1 MEFFVSCAKGLEYL
15 LVDELAALGMGRPRE
30 QLSGVRFEAELADAV
45 KVAMWSRLGSRLLLP
60 LAEFACDDEDALY
73 QGVHDIHW
81 QDHLRP
87 DGRLWIDAHGRS
99 GSLINSQFVARR
111 SKDAVVDR
119 LRAASGSRPDVD
131 REFADIRIDV
141 LLRKGRC
148 TLSLDL
154 TGPMHRRAWRQGQGS
169 APLKENLAAAVLI
182 RSGWNEM
189 LEGEQPLLDPMCGSG
204 TLLIEAAWMAADV
217 APGHLRYRQEAPN
230 RWLGWPSAAWQRV
243 REDAEQR
250 AKAGLAAEQPRYFGS
265 DIEQR
270 TLQAA
275 QANAEAAG
283 VGDLIRFEFRAF
295 EQLPVQPA
303 ERGLIVSNLP
313 YDERLA
319 ADAELYRRF
328 GQQLASV
335 APGWR
340 AGLLCGND
348 ELAKASGLRA
358 KKRYTLFNGSLECR
372 LIVIEQL
379 GEALQRPRPEAAPQ
393 ALSSGAEM
401 VANRLRKNLKKL
413 KRWREREQVSCY
425 RAYDA
430 DLPEYSAAIDVYQSC
445 EADRPLYLHV
455 QEYQAPAEIPEAE
468 TGRRWNELLDAAAQ
482 VFELP
487 RTRLALKRRVK
498 AKGGSKYGVFE
509 RRGETLWVDE
519 AGLRFKVNL
528 FDYLDT
534 GLFLDHRPL
543 RAWLGEQSRRK
554 RFLNLFCYTGA
565 ATVHAGAG
573 GATTTTSVDLSAT
586 YLEWAADN
594 LAANQ
599 LGGSAHR
606 LVQADVMAWLDAE
619 RAQYDLIFCDPPSF
633 SNSARAADF
642 DVQRDHADLLHRCMA
657 RLAAGGSLVF
667 SNNLRKFRLDPELE
681 QQFEVNSMG
690 KAALPPDF
698 ERNPKIHHVFV
709 LQHRAS

>member
-30 QLSGVRFEAELADAV
+30 QLAGVRFDAELEDAAR
-45 KVAMWSRLGSRLLLP
+45 VAMWSRLGSRLLLP
-60 LAEFACDDEDALY
+60 LAEFVCDDEDALY
-73 QGVHDIHW
+73 QGVLEIPWSEHM
-81 QDHLRP
+81 RA

-111 SKDAVVDR
+111 AKDAIVDK

-131 REFADIRIDV
+131 REFADIRIDL

-154 TGPMHRRAWRQGQGS
+154 GGPLHRRAWREGQGS
-169 APLKENLAAAVLI
+169 APLKENLAAAVLL
-182 RSGWNEM
+182 RSGWNAW
-189 LEGEQPLLDPMCGSG
+189 LASEQPVLDPMCGSG

-217 APGHLRYRQEAPN
+217 APGYLRYRQNAPN
-230 RWLGWPSAAWQRV
+230 RWLGWPNNAWQRI
-243 REDAEQR
+243 REEAEQR
-250 AKAGLAAEQPRYFGS
+250 AKAGLATAKPRYYGS
-265 DIEQR
+265 DIDRR

-283 VGDLIRFEFRAF
+283 VGGLIHFDHRAF
-295 EQLPVQPA
+295 EQLPAQGA
-303 ERGLIVSNLP
+303 ETGLVVCNLP

-319 ADAELYRRF
+319 ADLDLYRRF
-328 GQQLASV
+328 GLQLGQI

-348 ELAKASGLRA
+348 ELAKATGLRA

-372 LIVIEQL
+372 LIVVDSIEPP
-379 GEALQRPRPEAAPQ
+379 RPRSTAEVARRE
-393 ALSSGAEM
+393 LSPGAEM

-413 KRWREREQVSCY
+413 KRWREREQVSCF

-430 DLPEYSAAIDVYQSC
+430 DLPEYSAAIDVYQGC
-445 EADRPLYLHV
+445 DGDRPLYLHV

-468 TGRRWNELLDAAAQ
+468 TSRRWNELLAAAEQ
-482 VFELP
+482 VFEVP
-487 RTRLALKRRVK
+487 RSQLALKRRLK
-498 AKGGSKYGVFE
+498 AKGGSKYGVME

-519 AGLRFKVNL
+519 AGLRLKVNL

-534 GLFLDHRPL
+534 GLFLDHRPV
-543 RAWLGEQSRRK
+543 RAWLAEHARGR

-565 ATVHAGAG
+565 ASVHAAAG
-573 GATTTTSVDLSAT
+573 GAASTTSVDLSAT
-586 YLEWAADN
+586 YLQWAAEN

-599 LGGSAHR
+599 LSGSSHR
-606 LVQADVMAWLDAE
+606 LVQADVVAWLDAE
-619 RAQYDLIFCDPPSF
+619 RARFDLIFCDPPSF

-642 DVQRDHADLLHRCMA
+642 DVQRDHVKLLHACMA
-657 RLAAGGSLVF
+657 RLAEGGTLVF
-667 SNNLRKFRLDPELE
+667 SNNLRKFRLEQEIEQAYRVEL
-681 QQFEVNSMG
+681 MG
-690 KAALPPDF
+690 ASALPPDF
-698 ERNPKIHHVFV
+698 ERNPRIHQVYLLRH
-709 LQHRAS
+709 